1 MIKWPWSNKEQ
12 TPEEVAAAER
22 ARAER
27 RAAHAALAEAL
38 SSVVTDA
45 VDTLNDSLGGRKK

>member
-1 MIKWPWSNKEQ
+1 MRWPWSEKEK
-12 TPEEVAAAER
+12 TPEQIAAAER
-22 ARAER
+22 ASADRK
-27 RAAHAALAEAL
+27 AALAMLAESL

>member
-27 RAAHAALAEAL
+27 KAAHAALAEAL